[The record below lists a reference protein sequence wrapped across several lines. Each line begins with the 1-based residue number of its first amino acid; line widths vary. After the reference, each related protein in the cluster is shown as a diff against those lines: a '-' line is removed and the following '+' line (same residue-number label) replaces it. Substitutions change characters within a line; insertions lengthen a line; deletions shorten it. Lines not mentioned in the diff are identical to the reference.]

1 MKPFALTKKAK
12 ADLRE
17 IAQFTMRRWGKEQR
31 NLYVKQFDDTFHLL
45 AERPEIGKSCDEI
58 RKGYLKFPE
67 GSHVIFFRRSS
78 KSKIEIIRILHK
90 SMDVEIHF
98 GT

>member
-17 IAQFTMRRWGKEQR
+17 IAKFTMKRWGREQR
-31 NLYVKQFDDTFHLL
+31 NLYLKQFDDTFYLL
-45 AERPEIGKSCDEI
+45 ADRPEIGKSCDEI
-58 RKGYLKFPE
+58 RKGYLKFPQ
-67 GSHVIFFRRSS
+67 GSHVIFFQQSN
-78 KSKIEIIRILHK
+78 KKQIEIIRILHK

-98 GT
+98 GA